1 MANGSTVTQDV
12 YRRLR
17 ADLLTCRLAP
27 GEKLRIDALC
37 ERLQAGSSAVRE
49 ALSRLAAENFV
60 VTEHLRGFRVA
71 PILFDELQDLTRVR
85 CQIEEA
91 CIREAIKH
99 GDVEWEAGVMT
110 TLHRLSK
117 LPMRA
122 EGDPDR
128 YGDAFSLAHTAFH
141 AAVVSACSRPWL
153 LKTREYLYSQ
163 HDRYRWLSMPLATVE
178 RDVHGEHTRIANAAL
193 ARDADEAAQAMT
205 DHLKLTAQI
214 ILSAAG
220 VAEDGSP
227 ATEQGYPRV
236 QDQPLGPF

>member
-1 MANGSTVTQDV
+1 MAIGSTVTQDV
-12 YRRLR
+12 YQRLR

-60 VTEHLRGFRVA
+60 VIEHLRGFRVA
-71 PILFDELQDLTRVR
+71 PILFGELQDLTRTR

-91 CIREAIKH
+91 CIRDAIEH
-99 GDVEWEAGVMT
+99 GDVEWEAGLMT

-122 EGDPDR
+122 EGDPAR
-128 YGDAFSLAHTAFH
+128 YGDAFSIAHTAFH
-141 AAVVSACSRPWL
+141 AAVVASCSRPWL
-153 LKTREYLYSQ
+153 LKTREYLYFQ

-178 RDVHGEHTRIANAAL
+178 RDVHGEHTKIAEAAL
-193 ARDADEAAQAMT
+193 ARDADGAVQAMT
-205 DHLKLTAQI
+205 DHLELTARI
-214 ILSAAG
+214 VLSSAGIANEGAAG
-220 VAEDGSP
+220 VGSGNQQV
-227 ATEQGYPRV
+227 A
-236 QDQPLGPF
+236 